1 MCPPADPETVR
12 DNEPFTVALS
22 HLGEGFDVTV
32 RHAVWV
38 PPHGSTKLKCARRF
52 RCATRPCVDFADFVF
67 LERLADVSCTDRVC
81 HSPVWCTASV

>member
-1 MCPPADPETVR
+1 M
-12 DNEPFTVALS
+12 ALS

-52 RCATRPCVDFADFVF
+52 RCAARPGDDHGALVLQMPQVRTG
-67 LERLADVSCTDRVC
+67 L
-81 HSPVWCTASV
+81 PVHGPQVWYTATAI